1 MAKSFGLAVW
11 DKPQSACL
19 ASRIPYGSQVTRD
32 KLKQIEEAEEFLR
45 SLGFR
50 QLRVRHHDTVARI
63 ELPREDM
70 QKVLSNGTGDRIVE
84 RFREIGFFFTTIDLG
99 GFKSGSMNVMLK
111 GENHD

>member
-1 MAKSFGLAVW
+1 
-11 DKPQSACL
+11 
-19 ASRIPYGSQVTRD
+19 
-32 KLKQIEEAEEFLR
+32 
-45 SLGFR
+45 
-50 QLRVRHHDTVARI
+50 VARI
-63 ELPREDM
+63 ELPLEDM